1 MKQVIKTGVVLLIV
15 LVPTTLLAL
24 GVGDRA
30 PDFKAPST
38 HGDIVL
44 SKSLQK
50 GPVILT
56 FYSADFT
63 PESTKEMKMLD
74 DHFDRFEEIGVTIMG
89 VSEDRLVT
97 HWDFTAEL
105 GISFLLISDD
115 GYLRKLYGQGRLT
128 YLIDMS
134 GVIRKKYKGMPSIEE
149 LFRQIEALP

>member
-1 MKQVIKTGVVLLIV
+1 
-15 LVPTTLLAL
+15 
-24 GVGDRA
+24 
-30 PDFKAPST
+30 
-38 HGDIVL
+38 
-44 SKSLQK
+44 
-50 GPVILT
+50 
-56 FYSADFT
+56 
-63 PESTKEMKMLD
+63 
-74 DHFDRFEEIGVTIMG
+74 MG
-89 VSEDRLVT
+89 VSGDRLVT